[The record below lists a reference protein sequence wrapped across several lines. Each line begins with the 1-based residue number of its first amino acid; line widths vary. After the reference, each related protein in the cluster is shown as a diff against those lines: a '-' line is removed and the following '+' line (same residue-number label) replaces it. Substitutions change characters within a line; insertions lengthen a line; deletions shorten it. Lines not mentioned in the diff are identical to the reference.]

1 MKKGTL
7 VGGAPGEARAGRVVG
22 LLVVLVPLGLL
33 VLAFS
38 ECLKVHDAP
47 WINAAVL
54 LGSMLVILSGC
65 ELFTNSVEH
74 VGRIYDL
81 SHQATGGL
89 LAAVGTALP
98 ESSIPVIAV
107 FFGSPAHGEAVGVGA
122 ILGAPFLLVTLALA
136 LLGLTVA
143 VAWLSGRRESPRLDV
158 DGKALIL
165 DFRVFLCCFAGI
177 LVVSLLDLSWLKKV
191 GAVALL
197 CTYVW
202 YVKFSLGLDGME
214 GEKYTKVL
222 YLERFGGMP
231 RSSSTVALQLAGGLV
246 TIVAGAK
253 LFVSAVITLA
263 LYFKAPALL
272 LSLIL
277 APLATELPEKY
288 NSVVWALR
296 GQDTLAVSNITGA
309 MVFQSMIPVAFGF
322 VFTRWSLGTTEL
334 LNILMALAAGGFIY
348 YSLSRLGSLKAKAL
362 LAVGLLYLAYM
373 VRAIWIL

>member
-1 MKKGTL
+1 
-7 VGGAPGEARAGRVVG
+7 
-22 LLVVLVPLGLL
+22 
-33 VLAFS
+33 
-38 ECLKVHDAP
+38 
-47 WINAAVL
+47 
-54 LGSMLVILSGC
+54 MLVILSGC

-348 YSLSRLGSLKAKAL
+348 YSLSRSGSLKAKAL
-362 LAVGLLYLAYM
+362 LAVVLLYLAYM

>member
-296 GQDTLAVSNITGA
+296 GQFPWPSASSSPAGAWGLRSFLTSSWPWPLAG
-309 MVFQSMIPVAFGF
+309 
-322 VFTRWSLGTTEL
+322 
-334 LNILMALAAGGFIY
+334 
-348 YSLSRLGSLKAKAL
+348 LSIIRSPGWDRSRPRPCLQ
-362 LAVGLLYLAYM
+362 
-373 VRAIWIL
+373 